1 MVHRIALVG
10 VPLEETEGFDGIL
23 QTSPYA
29 FADHDIE
36 HAAEICFLH
45 YREGKIN
52 PDIIFSHLGF
62 EEDPVVFLWQPI
74 WNFIQSN
81 TDETQKKIDEF
92 TLFWLIHEA
101 IIKTEESSTFQNVIE
116 TALSRERQEH
126 DCDYSSGKEYWIS
139 KLGIEKESSVR
150 SAYDNCNLDEEGCAS
165 VICRSPDGTEKEYWG
180 IGYLQSKRNLQE
192 QIKYLRS
199 IKSSLFDPSI
209 ESSGE
214 IGRVFCAFLDNAYG
228 SLLNRYN
235 KSDRK

>member
-1 MVHRIALVG
+1 
-10 VPLEETEGFDGIL
+10 
-23 QTSPYA
+23 
-29 FADHDIE
+29 
-36 HAAEICFLH
+36 
-45 YREGKIN
+45 
-52 PDIIFSHLGF
+52 
-62 EEDPVVFLWQPI
+62 
-74 WNFIQSN
+74 
-81 TDETQKKIDEF
+81 
-92 TLFWLIHEA
+92 LFWLIHEA

-214 IGRVFCAFLDNAYG
+214 IGRVFCAFLGTVNK
-228 SLLNRYN
+228 LN
-235 KSDRK
+235 KKG